1 MFKRILELKQAAA
14 ANDYQHQENNII
26 NEIKSDLSRDSS
38 HRAKQNAAIKY
49 SDWFYNQHGHDYSLN
64 NQKTCAQ
71 KTIDIVGIDVNTAV
85 EIQYR
90 VIRAYEIAE
99 GILNARETIQQHH
112 LTASSLINQ
121 QLTSQ
126 VQNLSINTPQ
136 VPASESINS
145 RYGGKV
151 VGTSQVGVDQEGT
164 SLAVS
169 KAISDAQAFPNYNN
183 SYNSLGDTR
192 AINLAS
198 SGVKDSDLSKF
209 CAVINSYTF
218 NLEALY
224 LNNNAI
230 GNNGIAELI
239 PAIKGS
245 KYTMYRQFE
254 NGQSVYPPR
263 IVAEDLRF
271 LNYKYDPSNPK
282 FITQNVVF
290 LNLCNNNIG
299 DRGAKTLADALKSG
313 ELQSTKSIDVSGNNI
328 TKTGEGALIK
338 ALKHPITQSVM
349 IAVQRTLDLKTMI
362 SGSKEEKQ
370 AIIKE
375 TLQTAQNNGVDVKNI
390 AVSKGLWESIKNGAK
405 LTFKF
410 GWGFTKCNIV
420 PEDSTSLAADVIT
433 AKMSKKAFAVTS
445 GIDAVV
451 CLFDTAA
458 EVSTSAEGVQFIR
471 DLDLC
476 GANSVIDSI
485 E

>member
-1 MFKRILELKQAAA
+1 
-14 ANDYQHQENNII
+14 
-26 NEIKSDLSRDSS
+26 
-38 HRAKQNAAIKY
+38 
-49 SDWFYNQHGHDYSLN
+49 
-64 NQKTCAQ
+64 
-71 KTIDIVGIDVNTAV
+71 
-85 EIQYR
+85 
-90 VIRAYEIAE
+90 
-99 GILNARETIQQHH
+99 
-112 LTASSLINQ
+112 
-121 QLTSQ
+121 
-126 VQNLSINTPQ
+126 
-136 VPASESINS
+136 
-145 RYGGKV
+145 V

-230 GNNGIAELI
+230 GNSGIAELI

-313 ELQSTKSIDVSGNNI
+313 ELQSTKEIDLHGNSI
-328 TKTGEGALIK
+328 TKTGYGYVIDGVKNSPNSKLTATFFEILKEDIKTIKNGSKNALKDFINYAKNQGVEASAIATSKSILDHLKNAAVLTGKYLGGVIKCKTRLDYIDEGIDGNDVAIEVLIK
-338 ALKHPITQSVM
+338 AIGKKFGPTD
-349 IAVQRTLDLKTMI
+349 TLVCLV
-362 SGSKEEKQ
+362 SPVEE
-370 AIIKE
+370 AFVTTE
-375 TLQTAQNNGVDVKNI
+375 GVDLAVKTI
-390 AVSKGLWESIKNGAK
+390 ELLGDNG
-405 LTFKF
+405 
-410 GWGFTKCNIV
+410 
-420 PEDSTSLAADVIT
+420 
-433 AKMSKKAFAVTS
+433 
-445 GIDAVV
+445 
-451 CLFDTAA
+451 
-458 EVSTSAEGVQFIR
+458 
-471 DLDLC
+471 
-476 GANSVIDSI
+476 
-485 E
+485 

>member
-1 MFKRILELKQAAA
+1 MFGRISLG
-14 ANDYQHQENNII
+14 
-26 NEIKSDLSRDSS
+26 KSTGSNSNRDSCKVTS
-38 HRAKQNAAIKY
+38 SVTNNRGVRTDFDSSGRVCSVSNESSGSGANFPSGSDRDHPSGRSY
-49 SDWFYNQHGHDYSLN
+49 SSGGSG
-64 NQKTCAQ
+64 
-71 KTIDIVGIDVNTAV
+71 VGVST
-85 EIQYR
+85 
-90 VIRAYEIAE
+90 
-99 GILNARETIQQHH
+99 
-112 LTASSLINQ
+112 

-136 VPASESINS
+136 VPVSESINS
-145 RYGGKV
+145 RHGGKV

-169 KAISDAQAFPNYNN
+169 KAISDAKAFPNYNN

-299 DRGAKTLADALKSG
+299 DRGAKTLADALTSG
-313 ELQSTKSIDVSGNNI
+313 ELQSTKEIDLHGNSI
-328 TKTGEGALIK
+328 TKTGEGAIVK
-338 ALKHPITQSVM
+338 ALKSDTVQDIIVLTQ
-349 IAVQRTLDLKTMI
+349 RLKDHSKLI
-362 SGSKEEKQ
+362 FGSKEEKIAELKKFIQ
-370 AIIKE
+370 LGKE
-375 TLQTAQNNGVDVKNI
+375 KGTYDEAVVVDKSWYGTVKYVGNNTLAAVKGGV
-390 AVSKGLWESIKNGAK
+390 GFAK
-405 LTFKF
+405 CHF
-410 GWGFTKCNIV
+410 V
-420 PEDSTSLAADVIT
+420 PEDMATGYAQDKIAAKLPKLANGVYKYSTKL
-433 AKMSKKAFAVTS
+433 MSIKDIVTCYLGAVDEGTS
-445 GIDAVV
+445 SEPGISVV
-451 CLFDTAA
+451 KH
-458 EVSTSAEGVQFIR
+458 
-471 DLDLC
+471 DLC
-476 GANSVIDSI
+476 VMGESEFCGDQ
-485 E
+485 